1 MEEVSL
7 NLINNMTHQVSSAPP
22 SFDLQVLKD
31 LRALV
36 GEDADMIV
44 GELIDCFLQDTA
56 ELLKKMAIAI
66 AQANLAEI
74 KTAAHSL
81 KSSSASVGA
90 MSLSA
95 LARDLE
101 AIASQGNV
109 NQAATKLT
117 QLTTAFEQVRPFLT
131 REIDDPSR

>member
-1 MEEVSL
+1 
-7 NLINNMTHQVSSAPP
+7 MTHQVPSASPT
-22 SFDLQVLKD
+22 FDLKVLKD

-36 GEDADMIV
+36 GEDADLIV
-44 GELIDCFLQDTA
+44 GELIECFLQDTA

-66 AQANLAEI
+66 AQADFSEL

-95 LARDLE
+95 LARELE
-101 AIASQGNV
+101 AIAHQGDA
-109 NQAATKLT
+109 NQASAKLT
-117 QLTTAFEQVRPFLT
+117 QLSTSFEQVRPFLAH
-131 REIDDPSR
+131 EIDNPSH